1 MLNTIEVFHSS
12 YRDFEEI
19 SLDKAKEFRDF
30 GKGFYVTEYMPDSL
44 AILKKLNGFLYTYQ
58 LNITDDLNILTF
70 ETDDDWF
77 EYILKNRLEKIEDTY
92 DIVIGKT
99 ASGKCAK
106 LFKEIRYKH
115 TEMNKKD
122 LLDTILTND
131 YKEQICIKTKKGL
144 QALKLIDKEYIEF
157 Q

>member
-1 MLNTIEVFHSS
+1 MVITLEVFHSS
-12 YRDFEEI
+12 YRDFKEI
-19 SLDKAKEFRDF
+19 SLEKAKDFRDF
-30 GKGFYVTEYMPDSL
+30 GKGFYVTEYMTDSL

-70 ETDDDWF
+70 ETDADWF
-77 EYILKNRLEKIEDTY
+77 DYVLKNRLEKIEDNY

-106 LFKEIRYKH
+106 LFKKIRYQ
-115 TEMNKKD
+115 NKEFSKKY
-122 LLDTILTND
+122 LQDTILTND
-131 YKEQICIKTKKGL
+131 YKEQICIKTAKGL
-144 QALKLIDKEYIEF
+144 EALKLVNKNYIEF